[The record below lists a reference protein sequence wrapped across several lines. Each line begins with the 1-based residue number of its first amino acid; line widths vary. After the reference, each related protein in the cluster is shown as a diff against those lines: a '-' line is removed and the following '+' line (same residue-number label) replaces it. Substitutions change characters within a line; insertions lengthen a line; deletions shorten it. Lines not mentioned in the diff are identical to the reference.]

1 MRAIHLQTEYLT
13 EPLGLGI
20 RKPRFYWKCED
31 GKKQLAYQIRAKHD
45 GELVWDSGEV
55 ESSSMTH
62 IPYAGKDLSS
72 RDCVEWA
79 VRLKDENG
87 IWGEWAKSRFEMG
100 LLEPSDWT
108 AKWISGDYKPKKN
121 LRFPVDHFKKEFRIR
136 KKLKKARL
144 YITACGIYEAKI
156 NGKRV
161 GEAVLAPGCT
171 DYRKRLQYQVYDVTG
186 LLCEQNG
193 QTGTNKQSGVAG
205 QDGTCRQCGAARQSA
220 VGWRNVLEIALAD
233 GWYRGSIGCFGL
245 TNVFGRMTKLL
256 CQLELEYEDGFLETV
271 NSDDSF
277 AWSNDG
283 PVRFADLKDGE
294 VYDASKVPSY
304 SGRAKLIKETLIP
317 YASDNVSPKEQERFA
332 AKLLVT
338 PSGKR
343 VLDFGQNIAGLISF
357 QVTGKKG
364 QRIKLTCGEILDENE
379 EFTQKNMQEQKPV
392 KEFGRMTE
400 IMLIT
405 GNGSRIKGEMQP
417 TPRQEI
423 LFSCSGQEDFY
434 KTSFAVFGFRY
445 ALIETEIDFAPEQFW
460 AIAVYSDLERTGDFS
475 CSNEK
480 VNRLFENTLWS
491 MKGNFLDVP
500 TDCPTRERLGWTGDA
515 QVFFDT
521 GAYLMNVAPFFR
533 KWMRDMADNQ
543 FKNGKISAVI
553 PYNGASMLYDNTGGS
568 VGWGDAAVLLPYRYW
583 KRYND
588 LSIIQDFYRVM
599 RGYAMFM
606 IHNCGQKNKKAA
618 KENPYNKYT
627 YEKGMHLGE
636 WLEPEEFQDKIAA
649 GHSAL
654 HTEECTAYL
663 HYTMRHMA
671 EAAKAL
677 GNEEDEVLFSK
688 YADGAKKAYC
698 WLFFKDGT
706 PDTDRQ
712 AKLVRPLAF
721 GLAEGEYE
729 EALEMRLAQ
738 AVENRGC
745 RIATGFLSTPFVLGV
760 LTRMGRPDLAYKMLE
775 SEEAPGWLYEVKQG
789 ATTVWENWEGTASHN
804 HYSPGAVC
812 QWLFDTVAGIR
823 VSGENRFT
831 IAPVPGG
838 TMTYAKAGYDSI
850 YGRVESGWEKTED
863 GTVQFT
869 VTIPT
874 NTAAEVILPDGQHH
888 EAGCGR
894 HVFESTEKGELKHES
909 KL

>member
-1 MRAIHLQTEYLT
+1 MKAIHLQTEYLT

-20 RKPRFYWKCED
+20 RKPRFYWKCEG
-31 GKKQLAYQIRAKHD
+31 GKKQTAYQIQAWRS
-45 GELVWDSGEV
+45 GEPVWDSREV
-55 ESSSMTH
+55 ESASMTH
-62 IPYAGKDLSS
+62 IPYEGKELNS

-79 VRLKDENG
+79 VRLKDESG
-87 IWGEWAKSRFEMG
+87 VWGEWTKSRFEMG
-100 LLEPSDWT
+100 LLEASDWT
-108 AKWISGDYKPKKN
+108 AKWICGDYKPQKN
-121 LRFPVDHFKKEFRIR
+121 RRYPADYFKKEFRLR
-136 KKLKKARL
+136 KTPKKARL
-144 YITACGIYEAKI
+144 YITACGIYEAKL

-171 DYRKRLQYQVYDVTG
+171 DYRKRLQYQVYDVTEMLHAQRG
-186 LLCEQNG
+186 AAGRDGACEQ
-193 QTGTNKQSGVAG
+193 SGAAG
-205 QDGTCRQCGAARQSA
+205 QDGACGQRAA
-220 VGWRNVLEIALAD
+220 GGRNVLEIALAD
-233 GWYRGSIGCFGL
+233 GWYRGSVGCFGL

-256 CQLELEYEDGFLETV
+256 CQLELEYEDGFLETI

-277 AWSNDG
+277 AWSDDG

-294 VYDASKVPSY
+294 VYDASKAPSY
-304 SGRAKLIKETLIP
+304 SGRARFIKETLIP
-317 YASDNVSPKEQERFA
+317 SASDNVVPKEQERFG

-343 VLDFGQNIAGLISF
+343 VLDFGQNIAGFISF
-357 QVTGKKG
+357 QVTGRKG
-364 QRIKLTCGEILDENE
+364 QQIRLTCGELLDENG

-392 KEFGRMTE
+392 KEFGRMAE

-405 GNGSRIKGEMQP
+405 GNGKRLKGEMQP

-423 LFSCSGQEDFY
+423 LFTCSGKTDFY
-434 KTSFAVFGFRY
+434 NMSFAVFGFRY
-445 ALIETEIDFAPEQFW
+445 ALIETEIDFVPEQFW
-460 AIAVYSDLERTGDFS
+460 AIAAYSDLERTGAFS

-480 VNRLFENTLWS
+480 VNRLFENTMWS

-568 VGWGDAAVLLPYRYW
+568 VGWGDAAVFLPYRYW

-588 LSIIQDFYRVM
+588 LSILREFYPVM

-606 IHNCGQKNKKAA
+606 IRSCGQKKKKAA

-649 GHSAL
+649 GHSVL

-677 GNEEDEVLFSK
+677 GNREDEALFSE
-688 YADGAKKAYC
+688 YAAGAKRAYE
-698 WLFFKDGT
+698 WLFLKDGT

-721 GLAEGEYE
+721 GLAEGEE
-729 EALEMRLAQ
+729 KEALEKRLAQ
-738 AVENRGC
+738 AVENRGY

-760 LTRMGRPDLAYKMLE
+760 LTRMGRVDLAYKMLE
-775 SEEAPGWLYEVKQG
+775 NEEAPGWLYEVNQG

-823 VSGENRFT
+823 VSGENHFT

-838 TMTYAKAGYDSI
+838 TLIHAKAVYDSP
-850 YGRVESGWEKTED
+850 YGRVESGWERGKD
-863 GTVQFT
+863 GSVRFT
-869 VTIPT
+869 LVLPP
-874 NTAAEVILPDGQHH
+874 NTGAEVILPDGQRC
-888 EAGCGR
+888 EAEAGR
-894 HVFESTEKGELKHES
+894 HVFEITETHAEWRKE
-909 KL
+909 